1 MQRSEKEAA
10 IMRRV
15 VLVGVGVLV
24 TLAGVIFT
32 LQGVGVLGGS
42 VMSGVTFWAVAG
54 PVIALAGLAL
64 AAIGLRGGLAS
75 QARRLCWRRDRHGDT
90 AIFSPPGPRGA
101 AGRRFVALDGDSAQV
116 SPGREGFPRRI
127 HLDKESPCPVQFPT

>member
-1 MQRSEKEAA
+1 
-10 IMRRV
+10 MRRV

-54 PVIALAGLAL
+54 PVIALVGLAVAGL
-64 AAIGLRGGLAS
+64 GLRRGLA
-75 QARRLCWRRDRHGDT
+75 
-90 AIFSPPGPRGA
+90 P
-101 AGRRFVALDGDSAQV
+101 
-116 SPGREGFPRRI
+116 
-127 HLDKESPCPVQFPT
+127 

>member
-1 MQRSEKEAA
+1 MGNTAARKEG

-15 VLVGVGVLV
+15 LLVGLGFLL
-24 TLAGVIFT
+24 TLAGVVFT

-64 AAIGLRGGLAS
+64 AAIGLR
-75 QARRLCWRRDRHGDT
+75 DRM
-90 AIFSPPGPRGA
+90 AP
-101 AGRRFVALDGDSAQV
+101 
-116 SPGREGFPRRI
+116 
-127 HLDKESPCPVQFPT
+127 